1 MKIILKMER
10 MENMLAGIVPSFEE
24 VVMEHGR
31 SIYKY
36 ILSLVK
42 HKELAEDIYQ
52 EVLLSA
58 YLAYPSIK
66 EQTKYKGWFFT
77 IAINKCRDYWRKEN
91 KSKQFWKEG
100 VYSYSASFEPS
111 VIPEEEVLH
120 KFSAEQMAE
129 KVNLLP
135 EIYRYP
141 IYLYYYQNFS
151 LIEIAKKSNLPMST
165 VKTRMKRAK
174 ERLRPKMQSLA

>member
-1 MKIILKMER
+1 
-10 MENMLAGIVPSFEE
+10 MLAGIVPSFEE

-66 EQTKYKGWFFT
+66 EQSKYKGWFFT

-100 VYSYSASFEPS
+100 VYSYSASLEPS

-151 LIEIAKKSNLPMST
+151 LSEIAKKSNLPMST

>member
-1 MKIILKMER
+1 MK
-10 MENMLAGIVPSFEE
+10 NGCTSSFEE
-24 VVMEHGR
+24 VVLKYGR
-31 SIYKY
+31 AIYNY
-36 ILSLVK
+36 IFSLVK

-52 EVLLSA
+52 EVLLAA

-66 EQTKYKGWFFT
+66 EQTKFRGWFFT

-100 VYSYSASFEPS
+100 VYSYSASIEPT

-135 EIYRYP
+135 EIYRYT
-141 IYLYYYQNFS
+141 IYLYYYQEFS
-151 LIEIAKKSNLPMST
+151 LVEIAKKSNLPMST

>member
-1 MKIILKMER
+1 MQIGC
-10 MENMLAGIVPSFEE
+10 APSFEE
-24 VVMEHGR
+24 VVIEHGR
-31 SIYKY
+31 AIYKY

-52 EVLLSA
+52 EVLLSV

-66 EQTKYKGWFFT
+66 EQSKYKSWLFK

-91 KSKQFWKEG
+91 KSKKFWKEE
-100 VYSYSASFEPS
+100 VYSYSVSFEPS
-111 VIPEEEVLH
+111 AIPEEEVLH

-129 KVNLLP
+129 RVNLLP

-141 IYLYYYQNFS
+141 IYLYYYQDFS

-174 ERLRPKMQSLA
+174 ERLYPKMKSLA

>member
-1 MKIILKMER
+1 MER

-66 EQTKYKGWFFT
+66 EQSKYKGWFFT

>member
-1 MKIILKMER
+1 
-10 MENMLAGIVPSFEE
+10 MLAGIVPSFEE

-66 EQTKYKGWFFT
+66 EQSKYKGWFFT

-174 ERLRPKMQSLA
+174 ERLRPKMKSLA

>member
-1 MKIILKMER
+1 MER

-66 EQTKYKGWFFT
+66 EQSKYKGWFFT

-174 ERLRPKMQSLA
+174 ERLRPKMHSLA

>member
-1 MKIILKMER
+1 

-66 EQTKYKGWFFT
+66 EQSKYKGWFFT
-77 IAINKCRDYWRKEN
+77 IAINKCRDYWRREN

>member
-1 MKIILKMER
+1 